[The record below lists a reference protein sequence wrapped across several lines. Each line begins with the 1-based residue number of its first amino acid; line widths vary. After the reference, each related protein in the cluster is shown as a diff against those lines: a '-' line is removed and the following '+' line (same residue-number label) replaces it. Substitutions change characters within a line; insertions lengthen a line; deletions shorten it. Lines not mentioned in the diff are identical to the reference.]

1 MLQVRNPTQ
10 RVVCHAAGGNKA
22 SMITRLEVDGFKS
35 LREFAVDFE
44 PFTVLVG
51 PNSAGKSNILDAL
64 ALLSRLASRP
74 IEEAFKQGRGRS
86 IDQFTRRRGE
96 AGQAVRFAVELLLPD
111 MAESGE
117 GDATSQCY
125 RYELAIERRA
135 RPTGAEHLV
144 VRDERLRLLARGGEH
159 QAAPHA
165 ELARTERAVVDEGQD
180 LFEQRSE
187 ASFGR
192 RIAIRAVP
200 EDIHY
205 QALHTHTALA
215 SLHQRLGDVLQ
226 PVAQGG
232 AAAEPPYGELP
243 RSESRVVQRRAIAD
257 RRSSG
262 PDPWRERISAVAD
275 ELSAF
280 RLLEPDTGRLREP
293 SERIGASSLAPDAS
307 NLATVLADLPPPILG
322 EIRAELVAL
331 VPGISSFYI
340 EPEGDSFRIDFEMSG
355 GERLPARLVSDG
367 TLRLL
372 PILTAL
378 HAEPRPAVIGIE
390 EPENGVY
397 PGRLRRLLAFLRQS
411 ALQPN
416 GSTPVEQDA
425 SEPGDGPSISPPRS
439 AGPPQILLTSH
450 SPVIL
455 AALRSAPQ
463 HIRFID
469 SVRRDGQLVS
479 RARKVAA
486 APGPDR
492 GRLTV
497 SLREIDALLHAA
509 DAEAAE

>member
-1 MLQVRNPTQ
+1 
-10 RVVCHAAGGNKA
+10 
-22 SMITRLEVDGFKS
+22 MITRLEVDGFKS
-35 LREFAVDFE
+35 LREFSVDFE

-64 ALLSRLASRP
+64 ALLSRLAARP

-96 AGQAVRFAVELLLPD
+96 AGQAIRFAVELLLPD
-111 MAESGE
+111 VAESGE
-117 GDATSQCY
+117 AAATSRRY

-144 VRDERLRLLARGGEH
+144 VRDERLRLLGRDGEH

-165 ELARTERAVVDEGQD
+165 ELARTERAVVDAGQD
-180 LFEQRSE
+180 LFVQRFE

-192 RIAIRAVP
+192 RIAVRAAP

-205 QALHTHTALA
+205 QAFHTHTALA

-226 PVAQGG
+226 PVAQGE
-232 AAAEPPYGELP
+232 AAAESLGDELP
-243 RSESRVVQRRAIAD
+243 RRESGLIQRRAIAD
-257 RRSSG
+257 RRLSG
-262 PDPWRERISAVAD
+262 PDPWRESISAVAD
-275 ELSAF
+275 ELSSF
-280 RLLEPDTGRLREP
+280 GLLQLDVGRLREP
-293 SERIGASSLAPDAS
+293 SERIGAGSLAPDAS
-307 NLATVLADLPPPILG
+307 NLPTVLAELPPLILG
-322 EIRAELVAL
+322 ELRAELVAL
-331 VPGISSFYI
+331 VPGISSFHV
-340 EPEGDSFRIDFEMSG
+340 EPEGDSFRIDFELSG

-372 PILTAL
+372 AVLTAL
-378 HAEPRPAVIGIE
+378 RADPTPAVIGIE

-397 PGRLRRLLAFLRQS
+397 PGRLRMLLAFLRES
-411 ALQPN
+411 AL
-416 GSTPVEQDA
+416 ERR
-425 SEPGDGPSISPPRS
+425 ESPPGEGDALAPDEAAPADRRRP
-439 AGPPQILLTSH
+439 AGPPQVLLTSH

-463 HIRFID
+463 HIRFVD
-469 SVRRDGQLVS
+469 MVRRDGQLVS
-479 RARKVAA
+479 RARRVAA
-486 APGPDR
+486 TPGPDR

-509 DAEAAE
+509 DTEAAE